1 MKRIALLLLIL
12 TVALTLAA
20 CGDNESAVAATT
32 AGAQKPAE
40 APQLPADV
48 AALSTAMTAT
58 SAAGAGGDT
67 GAPLVVTGEFVSPVV
82 SEVAPKILGRVADV
96 YVVEG
101 SRVQQGQPL
110 LRLETD
116 YLKLNLQAAE
126 AEASRAKAMYD
137 EAQRDLNRKK
147 ELIAKAS
154 IPQATF
160 DRSQATFDQT
170 RAAYAAASAQAALLR
185 QQIADSTLRSPITGV
200 IASKRAEVGQKLGDG
215 AIAFVVMQ
223 TSPLKLRFAV
233 PERYLGKIERG
244 HRVIARVDPYPAE
257 TFEGTIR
264 ILGGVIDPQTR
275 TMFAEA
281 EFANRDGRL
290 RPGLF
295 ARVETKLN

>member
-1 MKRIALLLLIL
+1 MKRFVLVILIL
-12 TVALTLAA
+12 TSALILAG
-20 CGDNESAVAATT
+20 CGQNESAVAATT
-32 AGAQKPAE
+32 AAKPAE

-48 AALSTAMTAT
+48 QALSTAITAT
-58 SAAGAGGDT
+58 TATAVASKDDA
-67 GAPLVVTGEFVSPVV
+67 LVVTGEFVSPVV
-82 SEVAPKILGRVADV
+82 SEVAPKVLGRVADV
-96 YVVEG
+96 FVDEG

-116 YLKLNLQAAE
+116 YLRLNLQAAE
-126 AEASRAKAMYD
+126 ADASRAKAVAD

-154 IPQATF
+154 IPQSTF
-160 DRSQATFDQT
+160 DRSQANFDQA

-200 IASKRAEVGQKLGDG
+200 VASKRAEVGQKLGDG

-223 TSPLKLRFAV
+223 TSPLKLRFSV
-233 PERYLGKIERG
+233 PERYLGQIARG
-244 HRVIARVDPYPAE
+244 HRVIARVDPYPTE

-264 ILGGVIDPQTR
+264 MVGGVIDPQTR

-295 ARVETKLN
+295 ARVETKIN